1 MSEELAVTDRQTQRD
16 KGHTQATTTVVGMS
30 GELAV
35 TDRQTYRET
44 RDTNYHYQQ

>member
-1 MSEELAVTDRQTQRD
+1 MEHRLPLPA
-16 KGHTQATTTVVGMS
+16 AGMS

-44 RDTNYHYQQ
+44 RDTGYDYQQ